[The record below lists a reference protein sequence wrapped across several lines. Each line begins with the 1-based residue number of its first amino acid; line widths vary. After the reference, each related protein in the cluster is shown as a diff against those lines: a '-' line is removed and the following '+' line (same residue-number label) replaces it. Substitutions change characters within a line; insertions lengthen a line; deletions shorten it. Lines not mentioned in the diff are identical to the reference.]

1 MVSIVKRYYAYRA
14 TLTNGFY
21 LPVSVIYME
30 AQGLG
35 LAEIGF
41 VQGVFLFGMVA
52 GELPTGYLADFL
64 GRRKT
69 LALGNAVTATVM
81 AGFVF
86 ASSTAAFTALLLLWS
101 LAWTL
106 RSGTSDAWLYE
117 LLAERDLDGE
127 FARLSGRAESVM
139 LVVSAAAALAAGFLY
154 TVDPAIPFAA
164 NAAVAALGLPVL
176 FTLPRTGGSTEE
188 ADDEVTMTVGRA
200 ASLLREQFSRP
211 SIGWLVLYAALFNV
225 VFSVT
230 RVFEQPA
237 LREVGVP
244 VAGIGAL
251 YAGFKIVSAVATGLA
266 GAAQDGLGTRGVML
280 SLVPIFGV
288 LYASFAF
295 VPLLLVP
302 AVFTRRAVSQLVR
315 PVRNEYLNDR
325 LGDLGRA
332 TVLSGV
338 SMALSL
344 ASGTANL
351 FGGRVA
357 EGLGPVTFLSA
368 TGVAVAVVAGVLW
381 LLTSPVREDPDTAT
395 PASVGSGEPSSSVA
409 DP

>member
-1 MVSIVKRYYAYRA
+1 
-14 TLTNGFY
+14 
-21 LPVSVIYME
+21 
-30 AQGLG
+30 
-35 LAEIGF
+35 
-41 VQGVFLFGMVA
+41 
-52 GELPTGYLADFL
+52 
-64 GRRKT
+64 
-69 LALGNAVTATVM
+69 
-81 AGFVF
+81 
-86 ASSTAAFTALLLLWS
+86 
-101 LAWTL
+101 
-106 RSGTSDAWLYE
+106 
-117 LLAERDLDGE
+117 
-127 FARLSGRAESVM
+127 
-139 LVVSAAAALAAGFLY
+139 
-154 TVDPAIPFAA
+154 
-164 NAAVAALGLPVL
+164 
-176 FTLPRTGGSTEE
+176 
-188 ADDEVTMTVGRA
+188 
-200 ASLLREQFSRP
+200 
-211 SIGWLVLYAALFNV
+211 
-225 VFSVT
+225 
-230 RVFEQPA
+230 
-237 LREVGVP
+237 
-244 VAGIGAL
+244 
-251 YAGFKIVSAVATGLA
+251 
-266 GAAQDGLGTRGVML
+266 ML